1 MVVFMVVVVAMLVIV
16 PVAVIV
22 RHHDTRF
29 VEDEHPSAVR
39 APEML
44 RGEGLVRRAEG
55 ADAPGQQ
62 QHAVRERPRET
73 EVVRGQEDADAASAL
88 LVDCLENRLLRRCV
102 HGRQR
107 LVQQEH
113 LGSLR
118 EGASQQHA
126 LALTTRERTERRRA
140 LAVEPNLPE
149 RARSDLALS
158 GGDPTEG
165 TWRRRALQRDIE
177 RGDRELGLRGAVLRD
192 ERHSTGAFY
201 TPPGREE
208 VEQREKERGLPGRV
222 RPDDRD
228 DLARPKVEV
237 DVVEDDAPSALDG
250 QTLDLQQWFCGQ
262 PLRPSAMRSTLPR
275 IMPR

>member
-1 MVVFMVVVVAMLVIV
+1 MLGGE
-16 PVAVIV
+16 
-22 RHHDTRF
+22 R
-29 VEDEHPSAVR
+29 
-39 APEML
+39 L
-44 RGEGLVRRAEG
+44 RGRAEG
-55 ADAPGQQ
+55 ADATGQEQ
-62 QHAVRERPRET
+62 DAVGEGAGEV
-73 EVVRGQEDADAASAL
+73 EVVRGEEDTRATLAL
-88 LVDCLENRLLRRCV
+88 TIDRLEDRPLRRCV
-102 HGRQR
+102 DGGER
-107 LVQQEH
+107 LVEEEH
-113 LGSLR
+113 RRLLR
-118 EGASQQHA
+118 QGPGKEHPLALAAGEGAERLAA
-126 LALTTRERTERRRA
+126 LIAEPDTPERMQGRRA
-140 LAVEPNLPE
+140 LVGANTPE
-149 RARSDLALS
+149 RS
-158 GGDPTEG
+158 
-165 TWRRRALQRDIE
+165 WRRGTLQHDIE
-177 RGDRELGLRGAVLRD
+177 GRHRELGLRGAVLRD